1 MQVMLAERKG
11 TSELYAVKV
20 LKKVSIIQDEEV
32 ECVLTEKRVLVQAG
46 GWVLIKKYRMI
57 RFD

>member
-1 MQVMLAERKG
+1 MLAERKG

-46 GWVLIKKYRMI
+46 GWVLI
-57 RFD
+57 